1 MPIKV
6 ELIGHTP
13 GQAGLRILGL
23 AQASTTSGGLIRL
36 MRKDE
41 KILGPDGRWLT
52 DDHWLP
58 LPDLTLDGKALVG
71 QADADLV
78 DPLALLSNADIVLA
92 TVQLG
97 DLRDEG
103 RLVVKDLR
111 PSGLARSEAPPTE
124 PVRQEPV
131 IEIPPAEPD
140 YTPIQM
146 DPQDMRGGEHQP
158 DDDLPASD
166 GGKKSLLPMILVA
179 ALVVLAIAGA
189 VVAYS
194 LGLFGDNNAPPSAA
208 TDPAPATQT
217 ASTPP
222 ATPAPAT
229 TPATPAAPAVEAI
242 NTRED
247 LAKFIQ
253 ATPDGAKAYQ
263 AATTLATQGKLEFA
277 MLLFQHAARNGS
289 LDGSVAV
296 AKMYDP
302 DSWSKTTSPMPAAD
316 AETAAYWYEPAAQG
330 GNTEAQRQLGKILTQ
345 LQPSGFQH
353 DKGKDWLQKAADAGD
368 AKAKDLLAT
377 VK

>member
-103 RLVVKDLR
+103 RLVVRDLR
-111 PSGLARSEAPPTE
+111 PSGLARSEAPPAE

-131 IEIPPAEPD
+131 IEFPTAEPA

-146 DPQDMRGGEHQP
+146 DPQDSRSTGYQP

-166 GGKKSLLPMILVA
+166 GGKKSLLPMMLVA

-194 LGLFGDNNAPPSAA
+194 LGLFGDKNTPPSAA
-208 TDPAPATQT
+208 TDPAPAPQT

-222 ATPAPAT
+222 ATPAPT
-229 TPATPAAPAVEAI
+229 TPAAPAVEAI

-263 AATTLATQGKLEFA
+263 AATTLAAQGKLEFA